1 MEDFNWLKKQ
11 ASPNWRIMEQDRHEH
26 LKHKAEVLRNKNIV
40 FSEELNILPAWVNGY
55 IQLYNL
61 YTTPRS
67 FIFKINKIT

>member
-40 FSEELNILPAWVNGY
+40 FSEELNILPA
-55 IQLYNL
+55 
-61 YTTPRS
+61 
-67 FIFKINKIT
+67 